1 MGARKVVT
9 HVYPVKIYNRG
20 RMWLL
25 DLLSG
30 KNKDTRA
37 PAMTHPAEGLVSDGS
52 GNIPANDGEEKENDP
67 FHGHTT
73 LTYKED
79 GTDWVSNQ
87 KFVDA
92 NVAANLLNV
101 RTDYRVYLNT
111 PVEMKYYGDVAPDVK
126 LYLLR
131 NRVLLKENSGL
142 WNHFNIRE
150 KGPVVVHNITKKP
163 NPILPPPAP
172 DRDLEQPLYKPR
184 GIKITAHQSC
194 SASPPIPRTFR
205 GETSL

>member
-1 MGARKVVT
+1 
-9 HVYPVKIYNRG
+9 
-20 RMWLL
+20 MWLL

-30 KNKDTRA
+30 KNKDAHA
-37 PAMTHPAEGLVSDGS
+37 PAMTHPAEDLVSDGS
-52 GNIPANDGEEKENDP
+52 GNVIDDEEEIDP

-73 LTYKED
+73 LTYNED
-79 GTDWVSNQ
+79 GTDWMSNH

-92 NVAANLLNV
+92 NVATDLLNA

-131 NRVLLKENSGL
+131 NRVMLKENRGL

-150 KGPVVVHNITKKP
+150 KGPVVVHHITKKP
-163 NPILPPPAP
+163 KPILPPPAP

-184 GIKITAHQSC
+184 AMKIPAQELC
-194 SASPPIPRTFR
+194 SASPPIPNSFR
-205 GETSL
+205 GEALF